1 MKKGLYLLLFV
12 LFLFPVATFAKDE
25 EWRRW
30 ETLNE
35 EIYCADNSATNLYG
49 TEVTYENGK
58 YTVGGT
64 TGTDLVFRWS
74 HAAQDYDHVYTCK
87 NGDETVCENVY
98 LVFQSVR
105 CHGFNNRVGIK
116 LTGGNTYEKDQSF
129 YIGDGYT
136 LENGIYTLTNPEAHP
151 FSEMTNESYISDTFE
166 YQYLCEGYGK
176 TCKKAWI
183 LFSVINPVTGA
194 NYLAGVNVEDYYLMS
209 EQYRIE
215 NDEFV
220 LINPRVVYPVL
231 ETGTGYSCHDH
242 STNCTTLYRLTIDED
257 YDNHDGRRAVYDLLT
272 ITNTEQEKS
281 VQLREKIEATE
292 LFSSVELRKTVST
305 NSEVAEIVNNE
316 LKLYKIGKTDLVY
329 ADDSKYKVVHLTVT
343 NEPKTNPY
351 TSSSALILVIIG
363 FVFVFFLSLFQSM
376 RKA

>member
-1 MKKGLYLLLFV
+1 MKKGFYLLLFV
-12 LFLFPVATFAKDE
+12 LFLFPIATFAKDE

-74 HAAQDYDHVYTCK
+74 YAAQDYDHVYTCK

-98 LVFQSVR
+98 LVFQGVR

-136 LENGIYTLTNPEAHP
+136 LENGTYTLTNPEAHP
-151 FSEMTNESYISDTFE
+151 YSEMTNESYISDT
-166 YQYLCEGYGK
+166 YVHQYLCEGYGK

-183 LFSVINPVTGA
+183 LFSVINPATGN

-215 NDEFV
+215 NDQFV
-220 LINPRVVYPVL
+220 LINPKVVYPVL

-242 STNCTTLYRLTIDED
+242 STTCTTLYRLTIDD
-257 YDNHDGRRAVYDLLT
+257 YYDNHDGRRAVYDLLT
-272 ITNTEQEKS
+272 ITNTEQNKL
-281 VQLREKIEATE
+281 VQLRERIEATE

-351 TSSSALILVIIG
+351 TSSSALILVIMG